1 MAAAAGT
8 GRGRRAGAGLG
19 LSLRAVC
26 ALAYVLWLEEVD
38 RQTAVHTQAALF
50 ALAMGGDAEIPDP
63 NRIRARFDEL
73 LAAEPVEAGEQSRA
87 DTLREA
93 FGLSGG

>member
-1 MAAAAGT
+1 M
-8 GRGRRAGAGLG
+8 
-19 LSLRAVC
+19 C

-38 RQTAVHTQAALF
+38 RQTAAYTQAALF
-50 ALAMGGDAEIPDP
+50 ARAMGGEADIPDP
-63 NRIRARFDEL
+63 HVIRARFDEL
-73 LAAEPVEAGEQSRA
+73 LAAEPAGVGERSRS